1 VIAVELRYK
10 NVNLASDEGARS
22 ADPFV
27 SGKTD
32 EIIRSSRSL
41 VSRCSGLVVLPNGS
55 FRGAIS
61 IY

>member
-10 NVNLASDEGARS
+10 NVNRASDEGKRS

-32 EIIRSSRSL
+32 GIIRSSRPLISG
-41 VSRCSGLVVLPNGS
+41 CSVLVVLPNGS
-55 FRGAIS
+55 FREAIS